1 MNARYGQILVD
12 SQGRTVYLFDS
23 DTGTTSACTSSAC
36 TALWPAVV
44 AAGTPQGGTGVTS
57 TMLGTAQGQVA
68 GQVTY
73 NGHLLYRFAPD
84 MAPGDAMGAVI
95 PGWHPV
101 TPAGTAA
108 S

>member
-1 MNARYGQILVD
+1 
-12 SQGRTVYLFDS
+12 
-23 DTGTTSACTSSAC
+23 
-36 TALWPAVV
+36 
-44 AAGTPQGGTGVTS
+44 
-57 TMLGTAQGQVA
+57 
-68 GQVTY
+68 
-73 NGHLLYRFAPD
+73 